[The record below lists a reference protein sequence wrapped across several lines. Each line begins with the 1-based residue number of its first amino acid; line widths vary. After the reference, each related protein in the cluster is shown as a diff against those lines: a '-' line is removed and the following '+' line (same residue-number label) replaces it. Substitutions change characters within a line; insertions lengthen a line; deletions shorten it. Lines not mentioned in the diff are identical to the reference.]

1 MAPACSFR
9 ARGGAPQPREH
20 RRAPFEGSFRQLRGA
35 VVEALRTVPAASL
48 ASLSR
53 SAGVP
58 FGRVAQAVRAL
69 ALDGLVRAGPAALD
83 GRPRGRVS
91 LAA

>member
-1 MAPACSFR
+1 
-9 ARGGAPQPREH
+9 
-20 RRAPFEGSFRQLRGA
+20 
-35 VVEALRTVPAASL
+35 
-48 ASLSR
+48 
-53 SAGVP
+53 VP